1 MQELRRKETQK
12 MTEENVEGKAFHR
25 ERAKDRSSGRYRKTS
40 PGGKL
45 KNERSADKAMRG
57 KIRHGRSDIHMTDEE
72 RKALIKKQVQGR
84 KALDREIA
92 VRREIHHG
100 VSDADED
107 NNAGTEALNK
117 GSEMTE
123 NSVSAA
129 GNRTYSKKLRCSATA
144 GDEAAGEGQYSG
156 SGGKLGGNAK
166 EAYKRAGGDE
176 ADAGSTPKAAQKSHM
191 KKEFQR
197 YAEKKSEAEAANQ
210 IGSTTKKFADK
221 AEDLMGRL
229 GEWVAESVTEHPVA
243 MVIIAVVLIVALLI
257 SGFASGSGL
266 LASALG
272 HSTVESSYTA
282 EDSEI
287 LATDSGYKAKE
298 EELQMK
304 LDNVTSDYPGYDEY
318 RYSLDDIDHDPYKLA
333 ALLTVLYEDYTE
345 SEVQDMLQEIF
356 EKQYKLTIEPVT
368 EIRTRMEERKGTRTV
383 YNEDG
388 TTGTEEYTYEEKVE
402 YEYHILNVTLRNVT
416 LESVISGLGLT
427 DDQKARYELLE
438 ETMGNKAYLFGVDE
452 TSSPGEGEYSDYE
465 IPAEELTDTQF
476 AKMISEAEKYL
487 GMEYVWGG
495 SSPST
500 GFDCSGFVSYVINHC
515 GNGWSMGRQ
524 TTDGLLAHCTKVS
537 SSEVQPGDL
546 VFFEG
551 TYDTSGTSHV
561 GIYVGNGMMIHCGNP
576 IKYSSIETSYWQ
588 QHFYAFGRING

>member
-1 MQELRRKETQK
+1 MSR
-12 MTEENVEGKAFHR
+12 ENSDGKAFHR
-25 ERAKDRSSGRYRKTS
+25 ERAKDRSSGRYQKKS

-57 KIRHGRSDIHMTDEE
+57 KIRHGKSDIHMTDEE
-72 RKALIKKQVQGR
+72 RKALRKKQVQGR

-92 VRREIHHG
+92 VRREIHHEI
-100 VSDADED
+100 SDADED

-123 NSVSAA
+123 NGVSAA
-129 GNRTYSKKLRCSATA
+129 GNRAYSKKLRRSATS
-144 GDEAAGEGQYSG
+144 GDVTAGEEQYSG
-156 SGGKLGGNAK
+156 SGEKLGGNAK
-166 EAYKRAGGDE
+166 EAYKRAGGAE
-176 ADAGSTPKAAQKSHM
+176 ADAGSTPKAAQKNHM
-191 KKEFQR
+191 KKEFRR
-197 YAEKKSEAEAANQ
+197 YAEKKSETEAANRA
-210 IGSTTKKFADK
+210 GSTTKKFVDK

-229 GEWVAESVTEHPVA
+229 GEWIAESASEHP
-243 MVIIAVVLIVALLI
+243 MEMIIIAVILIVVLFI
-257 SGFASGSGL
+257 SGFASSSGL
-266 LASALG
+266 FASALG

-282 EDSEI
+282 DDSEI
-287 LATDSGYKAKE
+287 LATDSGYIAKE
-298 EELQMK
+298 NELK
-304 LDNVTSDYPGYDEY
+304 ARLDNVTSDYPGYDEY

-383 YNEDG
+383 YNDDG

-402 YEYHILNVTLRNVT
+402 YEYHILKVALRNAT

-427 DDQKARYELLE
+427 DDQKARYELLI

-476 AKMISEAEKYL
+476 AKMINEAEKYL